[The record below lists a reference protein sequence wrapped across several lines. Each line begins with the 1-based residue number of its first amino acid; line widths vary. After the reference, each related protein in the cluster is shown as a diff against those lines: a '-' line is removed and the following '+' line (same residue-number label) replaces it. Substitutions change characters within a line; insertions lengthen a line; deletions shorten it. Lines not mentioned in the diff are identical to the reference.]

1 MRTMLVRVSVFAA
14 LLSPLLS
21 MGVTAGAAD
30 AAGSA
35 GTICSANSGS
45 VVLSPG
51 LEVAA
56 QVQNVV
62 IKGTLSGCNGS
73 TVTGATYV
81 AHLKTTEPVDCATLA
96 SGSPEVGTV
105 VIKWGPKGQGNSHGS
120 LTLPLTSSPG
130 ARMTGELEKGPFAGL
145 GLFGPV
151 SQTFAGTCGV
161 PSKGA
166 KKAKKVKDGTF
177 AGSEFRVAAP
187 PTAAIA
193 SPAGGGVYA
202 QNATVATEFSCS
214 ESAFGPGIESCVDS
228 NGASSSPGTLE
239 TATVG
244 SHAYTVTATSIDGQT
259 GTATIHYTV
268 E

>member
-1 MRTMLVRVSVFAA
+1 MFVRASVLAA
-14 LLSPLLS
+14 LLSPLLL
-21 MGVTAGAAD
+21 MGVTVGTAD

-35 GTICSANSGS
+35 GTICASNNGS
-45 VVLSPG
+45 IVLSPG
-51 LEVAA
+51 LEVTA

-62 IKGTLSGCNGS
+62 IKGTLSGCTGS

-81 AHLKTTEPVDCATLA
+81 AHLKTTKAVDCATLT
-96 SGSPEVGTV
+96 SGSPETGTV
-105 VIKWGPKGQGNSHGS
+105 VIKWGPKGQGNSHGT
-120 LTLPLTSSPG
+120 LTLPLTSSPD
-130 ARMTGELEKGPFAGL
+130 ARMTGELGNGPFDGL
-145 GLFGPV
+145 GVFGPV
-151 SQTFAGTCGV
+151 SQTFTGTCGV
-161 PSKGA
+161 PPQGA

-177 AGSEFRVAAP
+177 VGSEFRVAGP
-187 PTAAIA
+187 PTAAIT

-202 QNATVATEFSCS
+202 QNATIATEFSCA

-228 NGASSSPGTLE
+228 NGASGSAGMLE